1 VADDGSAWGEY
12 SPSIRVPSANAA
24 LIAAAPLML
33 EALEEILLRACYGI
47 EEDTAAAPEMLRA
60 AFDTSRAA
68 IAAAKGESP

>member
-1 VADDGSAWGEY
+1 
-12 SPSIRVPSANAA
+12 VPSANAA
-24 LIAAAPLML
+24 LIAAAPEKAAECDKLREVNALML